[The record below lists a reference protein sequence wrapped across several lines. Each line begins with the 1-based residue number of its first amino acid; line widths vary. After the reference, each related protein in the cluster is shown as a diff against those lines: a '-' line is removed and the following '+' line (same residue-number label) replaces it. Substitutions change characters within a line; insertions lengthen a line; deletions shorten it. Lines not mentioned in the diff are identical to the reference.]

1 MSELE
6 QYGIIPEDVIKESV
20 EAVDSSTEL
29 LERVKCRAAA
39 ILQLESEEEQIV
51 LYGANVC

>member
-39 ILQLESEEEQIV
+39 ILQLESEDEQIV
-51 LYGANVC
+51 LDGANVY